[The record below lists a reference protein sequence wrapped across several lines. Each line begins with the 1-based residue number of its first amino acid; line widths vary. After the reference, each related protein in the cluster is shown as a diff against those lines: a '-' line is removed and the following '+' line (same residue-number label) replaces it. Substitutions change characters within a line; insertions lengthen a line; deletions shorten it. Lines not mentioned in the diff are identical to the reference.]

1 MSFLGPLKTQYDGII
16 WTTLNKSMGVFGRV
30 DSSEDG
36 QKVRETEEK
45 FLEGVWLGGGE
56 EKKWWGPGVFSWD
69 LPENFLPKMRRK
81 LLGKFD
87 LLIWPKCTCVLS
99 R

>member
-16 WTTLNKSMGVFGRV
+16 WTTLNKSKGVFGRV

-56 EKKWWGPGVFSWD
+56 EKKMVRSRC
-69 LPENFLPKMRRK
+69 FLLRSSKKISP
-81 LLGKFD
+81 
-87 LLIWPKCTCVLS
+87 
-99 R
+99 